1 MGEGEMMDDDKLMAL
16 NIRLDTI
23 QMTLNKILEI
33 IGNDKIEDIP
43 ESPFL
48 TKEGLYNYKRR
59 KPKEG

>member
-1 MGEGEMMDDDKLMAL
+1 MDDDKLMAL

-23 QMTLNKILEI
+23 QMTLNKILET

-48 TKEGLYNYKRR
+48 TKEGLYNYKHR
-59 KPKEG
+59 KPKG